1 MLWASSRCFFIR
13 VVDPSTR
20 GTHVISP
27 AFWHT
32 IYAYTPCI
40 CRHNQNGARACIV
53 LPQPGVGKFGTAGMN
68 CTLGRNV
75 LRLAYFAALTFLRC
89 RWFFDVCAIDSKFF
103 CFRIM
108 NRSIRLF
115 CGRTHAKPSR
125 HTIKFS
131 RKSELGY

>member
-1 MLWASSRCFFIR
+1 MACMYHACTEAHTCRPIN
-13 VVDPSTR
+13 
-20 GTHVISP
+20 SP

-32 IYAYTPCI
+32 THIPHLSSQSERSA
-40 CRHNQNGARACIV
+40 QELVV
-53 LPQPGVGKFGTAGMN
+53 LPQPGVGKFGTTGMN
-68 CTLGRNV
+68 CTLGRTV
-75 LRLAYFAALTFLRC
+75 LRLACFAALTFLRC

-115 CGRTHAKPSR
+115 CGRTQAKPSR